1 MSFPNPINILNQG
14 KSYFGQ
20 FASYV
25 RNPTKL
31 LKNTS
36 LGFLANTTLSK
47 MEGRGDPMLNI
58 FWTVAM
64 PQVPLYT
71 VCNEKLLNKASE
83 LISSAA
89 DWGKDYLSKNQ
100 LNSGGAFLA
109 NIVGP
114 AALSSVQNTAAQA
127 VNQSQKISI
136 GDEFIES
143 ITLVNKEYNSR
154 EVFRA
159 GALYKY
165 PDTSFT
171 IPDLTINFFGD
182 KDLKSFRYVQNW
194 IELINQPLTDSVP
207 HGAWA
212 VPKIYKKVITVGVAD
227 ENANEFYL
235 VDYQGCWPKS
245 VNEIELSSDGD
256 DYIVYSTTFS
266 VDNLKVYGYNLQTF
280 TESIMNYAGAVT
292 GNVVGNMVNDF
303 DRITQN
309 ITSDVTQ
316 GII

>member
-1 MSFPNPINILNQG
+1 MSFPNPINILNQS
-14 KSYFGQ
+14 KSYIGQ
-20 FASYV
+20 FSSYV
-25 RNPTKL
+25 KNPSKL
-31 LKNTS
+31 LANTN
-36 LGFLANTTLSK
+36 LRWLANTTLSK
-47 MEGRGDPMLNI
+47 MEGRGDPILNA
-58 FWTVAM
+58 FWTVVM
-64 PQVPLYT
+64 PQVPLYKD
-71 VCNEKLLNKASE
+71 VNEKLLGKANE
-83 LISSAA
+83 LIQSAA
-89 DWGKDYLSKNQ
+89 DWGNDYLKE
-100 LNSGGAFLA
+100 NSTSFIGNFMGQYTM
-109 NIVGP
+109 
-114 AALSSVQNTAAQA
+114 SSIKTASTEA
-127 VNQSQKISI
+127 VKQSQTISI
-136 GDEFIES
+136 GDQFVES

-159 GALYKY
+159 GAMYKY

-212 VPKIYKKVITVGVAD
+212 VPKIYKKTITVGVAD

-245 VNEIELSSDGD
+245 VNEIELSSDSD

-266 VDNLKVYGYNLQTF
+266 VDNLKVYGYNLQTY
-280 TESIMNYAGAVT
+280 TESLMNYAGALT
-292 GNVVGNMVNDF
+292 GIGNASKAWDSAV
-303 DRITQN
+303 QN
-309 ITSDVTQ
+309 ATSFITQ